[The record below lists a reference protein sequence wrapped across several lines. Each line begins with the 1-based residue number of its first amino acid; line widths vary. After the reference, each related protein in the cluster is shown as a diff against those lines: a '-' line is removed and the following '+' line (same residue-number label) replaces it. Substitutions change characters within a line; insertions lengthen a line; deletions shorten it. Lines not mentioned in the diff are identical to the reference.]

1 MPAVAV
7 LALVLA
13 APPSLSD
20 LAWMAGSWQA
30 EGPGPVSEEVWL
42 PPAGDNMIGMWRLVA
57 DGKARVYEFLT
68 LTQEA
73 EGPVLRLR
81 HFDRA
86 LVGWEEKDKPLVL
99 PLVRQGAREA
109 SFEGLASDGTRLR
122 LHYRRP
128 AEDRLAVTLLRGDQA
143 QEFAFRLRP

>member
-30 EGPGPVSEEVWL
+30 EGP
-42 PPAGDNMIGMWRLVA
+42 
-57 DGKARVYEFLT
+57 
-68 LTQEA
+68 
-73 EGPVLRLR
+73 VLRFR

-109 SFEGLASDGTRLR
+109 VFEGLASDGTRLR

>member
-1 MPAVAV
+1 
-7 LALVLA
+7 
-13 APPSLSD
+13 
-20 LAWMAGSWQA
+20 
-30 EGPGPVSEEVWL
+30 
-42 PPAGDNMIGMWRLVA
+42 VA

-109 SFEGLASDGTRLR
+109 AFEGLASDGTRLR